1 MLARFRQ
8 AVNTVLGNMQ
18 NLPQQLQNRLNGGA
32 TKQQQTPSAS
42 DDSSVD
48 YVEIEK
54 VDKFQYTRPEFLQL
68 SFEEVEVT
76 ADHHVRPILVPR
88 DVSKLPWNTGYAEVI
103 NGGKTRCNEDQAIAC
118 HFKLKAKLME
128 HINTT
133 SPDGVEATCTEI
145 EPIDI
150 SCSYFGVFDG
160 HAGSGAALTARHL
173 LHLHIQQHLWDIQEL
188 LQPQIPEDL
197 NYLSRS
203 DSKRRQKWPLNERDI
218 PIDSL
223 IIGALESSFHEMD
236 EQILAEKRL
245 YHISGGCT
253 ALVALF
259 ILGKLYVANA
269 GDSRAVICRNKEV
282 IPMSSDHTPLSE
294 RRRLQTI
301 AKLHPSLLG
310 DEFSRLEY
318 QKRIG
323 RKDIGR
329 KRLYRDA
336 HMTGW
341 AYKTIDEEDLKF
353 PLVYGDGKKARVL
366 ATIGVSRGLGDHNL
380 KVHGT
385 DIMLK
390 PFLSSMPEVNIYDLG
405 DYDHTENDVLIMASD
420 GLWDVLTIEDAGRIV
435 SKSLESFSRND
446 HNRLN
451 IPEQL

>member
-1 MLARFRQ
+1 ML
-8 AVNTVLGNMQ
+8 L
-18 NLPQQLQNRLNGGA
+18 
-32 TKQQQTPSAS
+32 
-42 DDSSVD
+42 
-48 YVEIEK
+48 
-54 VDKFQYTRPEFLQL
+54 
-68 SFEEVEVT
+68 
-76 ADHHVRPILVPR
+76 
-88 DVSKLPWNTGYAEVI
+88 VI

-128 HINTT
+128 HINPTT
-133 SPDGVEATCTEI
+133 PEGIDVSSSEI

-160 HAGSGAALTARHL
+160 HAGSGAALMARHL
-173 LHLHIQQHLWDIQEL
+173 LHLHIQQHLWEIQEL
-188 LQPQIPEDL
+188 LQPQIQEDL

-203 DSKRRQKWPLNERDI
+203 DSKKRQKWPVSERDV

-223 IIGALESSFHEMD
+223 IIGALESSFYEMD
-236 EQILAEKRL
+236 EQIATEKCT

-259 ILGKLYVANA
+259 VLGKLYVANA
-269 GDSRAVICRNKEV
+269 GDSRAVICRGKEV

-294 RRRLQTI
+294 RQRLQTI
-301 AKLHPSLLG
+301 AKLHPNLLG
-310 DEFSRLEY
+310 DEFARLEY
-318 QKRIG
+318 QKRVG
-323 RKDIGR
+323 RKDIGK

-341 AYKTIDEEDLKF
+341 AYKTIEEDDLKF

-366 ATIGVSRGLGDHNL
+366 ATIGVSRGLGDHDL

-385 DIMLK
+385 DIMVK
-390 PFLSSMPEVNIYDLG
+390 PFLSSMPQVNIYDLG
-405 DYDHTENDVLIMASD
+405 EHDHTENDVLILASD

-446 HNRLN
+446 HNRYTSAAQDLVMASRGILRENGWRTKSNALASGDDITAMVIPLYRHSVLSPQNSLTESHDAVN
-451 IPEQL
+451 I